1 MRYDYWL
8 DNTGLSN
15 GKKKSLIDNFQSAKE
30 VYHLPLKAYDE
41 QNNWTKADTEKIE
54 ASKKNWDID
63 REWEKLYASK
73 TGFLTLYS
81 ENYPQRL
88 KKIYD
93 SPFGIYYQGKLP
105 GEELSAA
112 IVGARRCSEYGYYM
126 AKKLGEALG
135 RNGIAVISGMAE
147 GIDAAGH
154 IGALEGGGT
163 SYAVFG
169 CGTDI
174 CYPKKNKRLYENLQ
188 KKGGIISELRPKTQ
202 PRPYFFPARNRIIS
216 GLADIVI
223 VIEAKKKSG
232 SLITADYALEQ
243 GKEIYALPGRVTDAL
258 SYGCNNLISQGAG
271 MILSVEDFLK
281 ELNLTENQ
289 KEKIDKKQKLRLAKE
304 ESLVYSC
311 LSIQAKSMDQIVEET
326 SLEISKAAE
335 ALLHLQSL
343 GIVKESFRNY
353 YIEDEE

>member
-15 GKKKSLIDNFQSAKE
+15 QKKREALRQCRSAKE
-30 VYHLPLKAYDE
+30 VYELSKKQYEELE
-41 QNNWTKADTEKIE
+41 NWTKQDIKRVELSKQSWKIDE
-54 ASKKNWDID
+54 
-63 REWEKLYASK
+63 EWEKLQESK
-73 TGFLTLYS
+73 TGFLTCCHKDYPIKLKETDDPPFALYY
-81 ENYPQRL
+81 EGRL
-88 KKIYD
+88 PDKE
-93 SPFGIYYQGKLP
+93 PL
-105 GEELSAA
+105 AA

-126 AKKLGEALG
+126 AKRIGEALG
-135 RNGIAVISGMAE
+135 RNGISVISGMAE
-147 GIDAAGH
+147 GIDSAGH
-154 IGALEGGGT
+154 IGAIEGGGT
-163 SYAVFG
+163 TYAVFG

-174 CYPKKNKRLYENLQ
+174 CYPKKNQNLYE
-188 KKGGIISELRPKTQ
+188 KIKTEGGILSELRPKTQ

-216 GLADIVI
+216 GLADVVI
-223 VIEAKKKSG
+223 IIEAKKKSG

-258 SYGCNNLISQGAG
+258 SYGCNDLIAQGAG

-281 ELNLTENQ
+281 ELGIIKNQ

-311 LSIQAKSMDQIVEET
+311 LSIQAKSMNQIVEET
-326 SLEISKAAE
+326 SLEISKVAGV
-335 ALLHLQSL
+335 LLHLQSL

-353 YIEDEE
+353 YIEEEE

>member
-15 GKKKSLIDNFQSAKE
+15 QKKREALRQCRSAKE
-30 VYHLPLKAYDE
+30 VYELSKKQYEELE
-41 QNNWTKADTEKIE
+41 NWTKQDIKRVELSKQSWKIDE
-54 ASKKNWDID
+54 
-63 REWEKLYASK
+63 EWEKLQESK
-73 TGFLTLYS
+73 TGFLTCCHKDYPTKLKETDDPPFALYY
-81 ENYPQRL
+81 EGRL
-88 KKIYD
+88 PDKE
-93 SPFGIYYQGKLP
+93 PL
-105 GEELSAA
+105 AA

-126 AKKLGEALG
+126 AKRIGEALG
-135 RNGIAVISGMAE
+135 RNGISVISGMAE
-147 GIDAAGH
+147 GIDSAGH
-154 IGALEGGGT
+154 IGAIEGGGT
-163 SYAVFG
+163 TYAVFG

-174 CYPKKNKRLYENLQ
+174 CYPKKNQNLYE
-188 KKGGIISELRPKTQ
+188 KIKTEGGILSELRPKTQ

-216 GLADIVI
+216 GLADVVI

-258 SYGCNNLISQGAG
+258 SYGCNDLIAQGAG

-281 ELNLTENQ
+281 ELGIIKNQ

-311 LSIQAKSMDQIVEET
+311 LSIQAKSMNQIVEET
-326 SLEISKAAE
+326 SLEISKVAGV
-335 ALLHLQSL
+335 LLHLQSL

-353 YIEDEE
+353 YIEEEE